1 MARPVRRSKKTVDYS
16 QFGDLEDDD
25 EDFACIGAP
34 SSKKSRTQLKE
45 PKEKKEKQKK
55 PQKEL
60 TPPPKQTPSKRI
72 SLDDKLYQRDLEVA
86 LALSIKQKSAN
97 IAEVQQSEQG
107 KDFELENVQRR
118 PLFSNC
124 SVDSEFLGLNQVMD
138 DDVPRADG
146 VQRTAASHVP
156 AHPEKLLTVDSDDRE
171 HATDSEPECVPSEE
185 ESEEGSDYSED
196 DDEDFAM
203 EKKKAKG
210 NKKKTRQ
217 KMPVEREKKTP
228 KSKIN
233 ITVSAAVSP
242 FGRTEQKSEQTQK
255 MMSSSSGPVGRPLHT
270 SSPVTDK
277 KPKWIPPAASGSSNN
292 SMRCV
297 SLKSPTPCLR
307 LGLSRLA
314 RVKPLHPSAASS

>member
-1 MARPVRRSKKTVDYS
+1 MARPVRRSKKIVDYS

-25 EDFACIGAP
+25 EDFACVAAP

-86 LALSIKQKSAN
+86 LALSVKQKSAN
-97 IAEVQQSEQG
+97 IAEVQNSEQG
-107 KDFELENVQRR
+107 KDFEAENVQRR

-124 SVDSEFLGLNQVMD
+124 SVDSELLGLNQVME

-146 VQRTAASHVP
+146 MQRTAASDVH
-156 AHPEKLLTVDSDDRE
+156 AHSKKLLTVDSDDRE
-171 HATDSEPECVPSEE
+171 HATDSEPERVPSKE
-185 ESEEGSDYSED
+185 ESQEDSDYSED

-203 EKKKAKG
+203 KKKKAKG
-210 NKKKTRQ
+210 NKKKTRK
-217 KMPVEREKKTP
+217 KMPAEREKKTP

-233 ITVSAAVSP
+233 TTVSSVVSP
-242 FGRTEQKSEQTQK
+242 FGRTEQTSEPAQK
-255 MMSSSSGPVGRPLHT
+255 MMSSSSSPVGRPLHT

-297 SLKSPTPCLR
+297 SLKSPTQCLR